1 VKINSRY
8 ISNTFYRVFSIL
20 DHSDKR
26 RILFISITQ
35 VLIGLMDLFGI
46 LLVGLLATTSL
57 SMDTQKS
64 LPPYAESLINLLH
77 LEDAQPEKILTTI
90 AILAVALL
98 SGRTILSLLITKKII
113 NFLSI
118 KGADISSN
126 LIARL
131 ISQPLS
137 FLKVNNSQDNLY
149 AITKGVEYITV
160 YVIATSVVLMSDIS
174 ITILLSIGLLII
186 APETTLIVLFSFVL
200 IFSVLHTKIGK
211 AASNLGKSAAQ
222 LNIDSNEKILEI
234 FNTYREA
241 SVKNRRGFYAKSI
254 RVLRLKLAG
263 QMADL
268 HFMPYASKYVIEG
281 GVIVAS
287 ILVAGVQLLMSN
299 GSQAISILILFLAAG
314 SRIGPSVLRIQQG
327 IIQINTGLGMSSK
340 TLELVDSLSG
350 LEPRIEAENES
361 FPDLVYSGFSGTV
374 SLDNVSFSYPGS
386 SQESLKNISLQI
398 QQGQFVAIVGR
409 SGAGKST
416 LVDMML
422 GIVKPDSGQVLISST
437 SPDKAIGIW
446 SGAISYVPQQVSL
459 IEGTIFENV
468 TLGYD
473 QDSVGLTQV
482 AKSLTIAQLDSWI
495 ESLSSGLFTP
505 IGEGGYKISGGQ
517 RQRLGI
523 ARAVLTEP
531 RLLVLDEATSA
542 LDGET
547 ELSFTSALEAIRGK
561 TTVIIVA
568 HRLSVARHADLVI
581 YMDEGK
587 IESVGTFD
595 EVRKLNIDFDGQA
608 KLMGL

>member
-1 VKINSRY
+1 MKITSRY
-8 ISNTFYRVFSIL
+8 SNHTFYRVFSIL

-26 RILFISITQ
+26 RILFVSILQ
-35 VLIGLMDLFGI
+35 VFIGLMDLFGI

-57 SMDTQKS
+57 SLDRQKS
-64 LPPYAESLINLLH
+64 MPPYAESLINLLH
-77 LEDAQPEKILTTI
+77 LDDAQPEKLLTII

-98 SGRTILSLLITKKII
+98 SGRTILSLIITKKII

-126 LIARL
+126 LIACL

-160 YVIATSVVLMSDIS
+160 YVIATSIVLMSDIS

-186 APETTLIVLFSFVL
+186 APETTLIILLSFVL

-211 AASNLGKSAAQ
+211 AASDLGKSAAQ
-222 LNIDSNEKILEI
+222 LNIDSNEKVLEI

-263 QMADL
+263 QMAEL

-281 GVIVAS
+281 GVIVAA
-287 ILVAGVQLLMSN
+287 ILVAGVQLLMSDGN
-299 GSQAISILILFLAAG
+299 QAIGILILFLAAG
-314 SRIGPSVLRIQQG
+314 SRIGPSALRIQQG

-340 TLELVDSLSG
+340 TLDLVDSLKG
-350 LEPRIEAENES
+350 LKLRVEAENES
-361 FPDLVYSGFSGTV
+361 FPDLVYTGFSGTV
-374 SLDNVSFSYPGS
+374 SLEDVSFSYPGS
-386 SQESLKNISLQI
+386 SRESLRNISLQI

-422 GIVKPDSGQVLISST
+422 GIIKPDAGQVLISNT
-437 SPDKAIGIW
+437 SPERAIGNW
-446 SGAISYVPQQVSL
+446 AGAISYVPQQVSL
-459 IEGTIFENV
+459 IEGTIYENV
-468 TLGYD
+468 ALGYY
-473 QDSVGLTQV
+473 QESVALTQV

-495 ESLSSGLFTP
+495 ESLSNGLFTP

-568 HRLSVARHADLVI
+568 HRLSVARKADLVI

-587 IESVGTFD
+587 IESVGTFE
-595 EVRKLNIDFDGQA
+595 EVRKLNMDFDSQA